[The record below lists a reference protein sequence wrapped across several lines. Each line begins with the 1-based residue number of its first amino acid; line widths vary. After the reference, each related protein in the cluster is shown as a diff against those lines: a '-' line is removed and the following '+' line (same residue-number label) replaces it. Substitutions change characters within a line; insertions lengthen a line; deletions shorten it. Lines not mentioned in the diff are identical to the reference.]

1 MTNQIQSIALD
12 RLVAHPDNPNRMSK
26 TNFKKLIRNIERT
39 GRYEPL
45 VVRPAPQQPDFYQI
59 INGHHRKRAL
69 QELGYKKADSI
80 IWDINDEDADIMLT
94 TLNRLGGSDI
104 LEKKLVLLK
113 RLNQR
118 IQTKNLAKLLPQTAR
133 QIERLAN
140 LKRPKAPPAPAKNSF
155 LNTMVFFLNDKQY
168 KTVAEALSLA
178 GKDGTLPASTKAA
191 NNAEALTYIAG
202 QFLNKTKTN

>member
-1 MTNQIQSIALD
+1 
-12 RLVAHPDNPNRMSK
+12 MSK

-45 VVRPAPQQPDFYQI
+45 IVRPASPAKRGEQLGFYQI

-69 QELGYKKADSI
+69 QELGYKKADAL
-80 IWDINDEDADIMLT
+80 IWNISDEDADIMLT

-104 LEKKLVLLK
+104 IEKKLVLLR
-113 RLNQR
+113 RLNKR
-118 IQTKNLAKLLPQTAR
+118 MQTNSLAKLLPQTAR

-140 LKRPKAPPAPAKNSF
+140 LKRPKAPPMPAKSSF
-155 LNTMVFFLNDKQY
+155 VNTMVFFLNDKQY
-168 KTVAEALSLA
+168 KIVAEAISLA
-178 GKDGTLPASTKAA
+178 GRDRTLHASTKAA
-191 NNAEALTYIAG
+191 NNAEAVTYIAR